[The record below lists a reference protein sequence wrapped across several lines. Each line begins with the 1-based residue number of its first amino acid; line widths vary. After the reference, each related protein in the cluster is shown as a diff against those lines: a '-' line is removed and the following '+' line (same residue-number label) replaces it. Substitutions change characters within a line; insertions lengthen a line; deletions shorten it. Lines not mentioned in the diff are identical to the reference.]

1 MATKHVH
8 FSRPA
13 SMLMR
18 QQGEQ
23 ASGVQSE
30 EHTIAAGLFLVR
42 ATGGN
47 PRLGQLHVT
56 VDPV

>member
-1 MATKHVH
+1 
-8 FSRPA
+8 
-13 SMLMR
+13 MLMR